1 MLVITNFP
9 FIAKLKRGEL
19 EEDDLG
25 SKRNAQKFLSI
36 IEKPCFAKSVM
47 VSERAFQELTTANS
61 QASGSGE
68 AGQSTTSNEDH
79 STQLASVL
87 QDEIAGDLSNIC
99 FMDMRAENVLAPV
112 EREQFR
118 FVVFGG
124 ILGDHPP
131 QDRAKEFRETFSHIR

>member
-1 MLVITNFP
+1 MVESASGEPSVVTHYVVEHFEAELSDWTLSEYVHMVLGLNKLYDTVEQAPSHKEVLVITNFP

-25 SKRNAQKFLSI
+25 SKRNAQKFWSI

-68 AGQSTTSNEDH
+68 AG
-79 STQLASVL
+79 
-87 QDEIAGDLSNIC
+87 
-99 FMDMRAENVLAPV
+99 
-112 EREQFR
+112 
-118 FVVFGG
+118 
-124 ILGDHPP
+124 
-131 QDRAKEFRETFSHIR
+131 